1 MTQNISRSQSK
12 IEINDLI
19 GDAVNNA
26 LARRYE
32 SFSVILPEEEKNIV
46 GGSLPCHLP
55 LINGVIIKHDPPYI
69 PDTTIKPPC
78 IHGVLLT
85 P

>member
-1 MTQNISRSQSK
+1 MTQNISRSQSE

-26 LARRYE
+26 LARRHE
-32 SFSVILPEEEKNIV
+32 SFSAISPEEENNVV
-46 GGSLPCHLP
+46 GGALPSHV
-55 LINGVIIKHDPPYI
+55 IHGVIINPN
-69 PDTTIKPPC
+69 PPC
-78 IHGVLLT
+78 IHGIIIHGVLLT